1 MPWKTHGD
9 ARGKTMN
16 EESITQQ
23 GKTLKTK
30 RILVRNVS
38 HSVIC
43 SAILAAVSTAL
54 LLFGFIIGVSDALFL
69 LFIGAFGY
77 LFRRKWKEMQNDE

>member
-1 MPWKTHGD
+1 
-9 ARGKTMN
+9 MN

-30 RILVRNVS
+30 RILARNIS

>member
-1 MPWKTHGD
+1 MPWKTQGD

-30 RILVRNVS
+30 RILARNIS